1 MKEDTKSK
9 EVKAMTFKRMLK
21 DPSLEPFH
29 ELLLFIKDKPNKD
42 IFPQKYEMGMMD
54 ATVSTLIQLFEKNPK
69 ISLKMALS
77 GVIKTLPN
85 DITDT
90 LLSKVIQKVFD
101 TLPILQAQA
110 QQKQQTRVIAQP
122 QKEDLVAA

>member
-1 MKEDTKSK
+1 MSKGKKSK
-9 EVKAMTFKRMLK
+9 ELTVGEALQ
-21 DPSLEPFH
+21 DPSFEPFY

-42 IFPQKYEMGMMD
+42 IFPKKYEMGMMD

-69 ISLKMALS
+69 ISLKMALT

-90 LLSKVIQKVFD
+90 LLSKVVQKVFD

-110 QQKQQTRVIAQP
+110 QQKQQIRATAQA

>member
-1 MKEDTKSK
+1 MSKGKKSK
-9 EVKAMTFKRMLK
+9 ELTVEEALQ
-21 DPSLEPFH
+21 DPSFEPFY

-42 IFPQKYEMGMMD
+42 IFPKKYEMGMMD

-69 ISLKMALS
+69 ISLKMALT

-90 LLSKVIQKVFD
+90 LLSKVVQKVFD

-110 QQKQQTRVIAQP
+110 QQKQQIRATAQA

>member
-1 MKEDTKSK
+1 MTKDK
-9 EVKAMTFKRMLK
+9 DHKTTTFKQALK
-21 DPSLEPFH
+21 DPSFAYLH
-29 ELLLFIKDKPNKD
+29 EALLLIKDKPNKD
-42 IFPQKYEMGMMD
+42 IFPKQYEMGLLD
-54 ATVSTLIQLFEKNPK
+54 AVVSTLVQLFEKNPK

>member
-1 MKEDTKSK
+1 MKKDKDHKTT
-9 EVKAMTFKRMLK
+9 TFKQALK
-21 DPSLEPFH
+21 DPAFAYLH
-29 ELLLFIKDKPNKD
+29 EALLLIKDKPNKD
-42 IFPQKYEMGMMD
+42 IFPKQYEMGLLD
-54 ATVSTLIQLFEKNPK
+54 AVVSTLVQLFEKNPK

>member
-1 MKEDTKSK
+1 MNKGKKSK
-9 EVKAMTFKRMLK
+9 DLTVEEALQ
-21 DPSLEPFH
+21 DPSFEPFY

-42 IFPQKYEMGMMD
+42 IFPKKYEMGMMD

-69 ISLKMALS
+69 ISLKMALT

-90 LLSKVIQKVFD
+90 LLSKVVQKVFD

-110 QQKQQTRVIAQP
+110 QQKQQIRATAQL
-122 QKEDLVAA
+122 QKEDLVEA

>member
-1 MKEDTKSK
+1 MKENTKNK
-9 EVKAMTFKRMLK
+9 EEKAMTLKQMLK
-21 DPSLEPFH
+21 DPSLEHFH

-42 IFPQKYEMGMMD
+42 IFPKQYEMGFLD
-54 ATVSTLIQLFEKNPK
+54 AVVSTLVELFEKNPK

-90 LLSKVIQKVFD
+90 LLSKVVQKVFD

-110 QQKQQTRVIAQP
+110 QQKQQIRAIAQT

>member
-1 MKEDTKSK
+1 MNKGKKSK
-9 EVKAMTFKRMLK
+9 DLTVEEALQ
-21 DPSLEPFH
+21 DPSFEPFY

-42 IFPQKYEMGMMD
+42 IFPKKYEMGMMD
-54 ATVSTLIQLFEKNPK
+54 ATVSTLVQLFEKNPR

-85 DITDT
+85 DITDS
-90 LLSKVIQKVFD
+90 LLSKVVQKIFD

-110 QQKQQTRVIAQP
+110 QQKQQIRATAQL
-122 QKEDLVAA
+122 QKEDLVEA

>member
-1 MKEDTKSK
+1 MGKSK
-9 EVKAMTFKRMLK
+9 KSKDLTVEEALQ
-21 DPSLEPFH
+21 DPSFEPFY

-42 IFPQKYEMGMMD
+42 IFPKKYEMGMID
-54 ATVSTLIQLFEKNPK
+54 ATVSTLVQLFEKNPK

-90 LLSKVIQKVFD
+90 LLSKVVQKVFE

-110 QQKQQTRVIAQP
+110 QQKQQIAPLLQP
-122 QKEDLVAA
+122 QKENLVAA

>member
-1 MKEDTKSK
+1 MKKDKDHKTT
-9 EVKAMTFKRMLK
+9 TFKQALK
-21 DPSLEPFH
+21 DPAFAYLH
-29 ELLLFIKDKPNKD
+29 EALLLIKDKPNKD
-42 IFPQKYEMGMMD
+42 IFPKQYEMGLLD
-54 ATVSTLIQLFEKNPK
+54 AVVGTLVELFEKNPK
-69 ISLKMALS
+69 ISLKMALT

-90 LLSKVIQKVFD
+90 LLSKVVQKVFD

-110 QQKQQTRVIAQP
+110 QQKQQIRAIAQA

>member
-1 MKEDTKSK
+1 MKENTKNK
-9 EVKAMTFKRMLK
+9 EEKAMTLKQMLK

-42 IFPQKYEMGMMD
+42 IFPKKYEMGMMD
-54 ATVSTLIQLFEKNPK
+54 ATVSTLLQLFEKNPR

-90 LLSKVIQKVFD
+90 LLSKVVQKVFD

-110 QQKQQTRVIAQP
+110 QQKQQIRAIAQA

>member
-1 MKEDTKSK
+1 MKKDKDHKTT
-9 EVKAMTFKRMLK
+9 TFKQALK
-21 DPSLEPFH
+21 DPSFAYLH
-29 ELLLFIKDKPNKD
+29 EALLLIKDKPNKD
-42 IFPQKYEMGMMD
+42 IFPKQYEMGLLD
-54 ATVSTLIQLFEKNPK
+54 AVVSTLVQLFEKNPK